1 MKNFIF
7 FRLFLLSGLLTF
19 PLFSETNG
27 RTIYSG
33 VMSVS
38 CNNFSPSGKATSMN
52 NGFYLDFFN
61 ISDQALSVKVTTLPG
76 SRIISAARVSGA
88 STNVK
93 STWEISNYVF
103 SGTVPAGSFKR
114 VETVLRCNTASNCT
128 GTVVDQSFTSNPSN
142 PDLTFS
148 TNGLA
153 IWTAT
158 DLLLKIEVTGQTGAL
173 IARVNSSCGRGDG
186 EFQENV
192 LGPYMYEINGGR
204 PF

>member
-38 CNNFSPSGKATSMN
+38 CNNFSPKFSIASSMN

-76 SRIISAARVSGA
+76 SQTISSAARASG
-88 STNVK
+88 TTK
-93 STWEISNYVF
+93 STSDISNYVF
-103 SGTVPAGSFKR
+103 SGTVPAGSFKS
-114 VETVLRCNTASNCT
+114 VETKLKCNTESKCN
-128 GTVVDQSFTSNPSN
+128 GTVVDQPFNSNAA
-142 PDLTFS
+142 LTFS
-148 TNGLA
+148 QNGLV

-173 IARVNSSCGRGDG
+173 IARVHSGCGRGDG

-192 LGPYMYEINGGR
+192 TGPYMYEINGGR